1 MIQKIAIM
9 PVVTSSFTTPL
20 FFRNGHFNTIYRQLV
35 MKETNDYTRKRIVT
49 WDDDFID
56 LDFSEVNSDKLVILI
71 HGLEGSSE
79 SNYVLSCSKVL
90 NAAGYDTVSLNLRGC
105 SGDDNLLLSTYHSG
119 KTEDLDFVINYIL
132 ENYNYE
138 KIMIV
143 GYSLGGNLTLKYFG
157 EYDTPAQVSCGV
169 AVSVPIDLA
178 SSCKE
183 MSKPKNVFYMARFLR
198 SLRSKVIDKSK
209 KYPDFKV
216 NLDALLKAKSF
227 KEFDELYTAPVFG
240 FSSAQDYWKK
250 ASSKQYLPKI
260 HKPTLLISSKDD
272 PFLTEECYPYEEAI
286 NSDKFYLEVTKYG
299 GHVAFLTGFSTKKT
313 KWLENRILHFLED
326 HS

>member
-1 MIQKIAIM
+1 M
-9 PVVTSSFTTPL
+9 PLVKSSFTTPL

-35 MKETNDYTRKRIVT
+35 MRATNDYNRKRIVT
-49 WDDDFID
+49 WDHDFID
-56 LDFSEVNSDKLVILI
+56 LDFSEVNSNKLVILI

-90 NAAGYDTVSLNLRGC
+90 NAAGFDTVSLNLRGC
-105 SGDDNLLLSTYHSG
+105 SGEDNLLLSTYHSG
-119 KTEDLDFVINYIL
+119 KTEDLDFVISYII

-143 GYSLGGNLTLKYFG
+143 GYSLGGNLALKYFG
-157 EYDTPAQVSCGV
+157 EYDTPVQVSCGV

-183 MSKPKNVFYMARFLR
+183 MSKPKNLFYMSRFLK
-198 SLRSKVIDKSK
+198 SLRSKVIEKSK
-209 KYPDFKV
+209 KYPNFKV
-216 NLDALLKAKSF
+216 NLDALIKAKSF

-240 FSSAQDYWKK
+240 FSSPQDYWEK
-250 ASSKQYLPKI
+250 ASCKQYLPKI

-272 PFLTEECYPYEEAI
+272 PFLAEECYPYEEAI
-286 NSDKFYLEVTKYG
+286 NSKNFYLEVTKYG
-299 GHVAFLTGFSTKKT
+299 GHVAFLTGFSTKKK